1 MNKEQAKATI
11 ENESLLRQE
20 AKNSIIK
27 KELPVSDMKYGEDTV
42 RKLNEPRAEE
52 ILVNQSPKD
61 ELQSELYVE
70 SVYQVKRYEKVK
82 GPNVDKT
89 EGPFDVPVNSKDSV
103 KYETKEG
110 KDKLTRTKFT
120 NKKPGKFLEEGEER
134 KNRRSQANSK
144 YEVIDR
150 AKEDKASDKLFKVS
164 EDRLSDVISKKKKT
178 NTKLTDEELRL
189 KAYFADKLEN
199 RTDTGNNPCVESDD
213 AIVFKTFKKNRQKK
227 LTDRNHIRSQSMT
240 LSATKY
246 HVRNSVD
253 EYQNCNEKDIQDE
266 SLNSIRNAARFSTG
280 KANSIVTGKRRSRE
294 DRGSRIRANRFT
306 PNAIRKNRKSIISS
320 KEDLVLQDK
329 RTLLRYIAAKKKDEV
344 AFDDIKSSLARK
356 IVSKIKQI
364 TSRNKIGVIIAA
376 VCLAF
381 ILSAVASVG
390 ILFEGISEATGVYLS
405 GLSLST
411 DFDMTD
417 CENYFTKKEADLQD
431 VLDNLEEYYPGF
443 DRYVI
448 DFDDEIGHD
457 PYKLMAYLSAVY
469 EGYDLK
475 MIQGVLN
482 ELFDDMYVIET
493 EEEIITEDDE
503 EISVFTIKITKS
515 KWDDLMASRITDDKS
530 DLYDSYEDSG
540 GGHQAFHNPFSIKW
554 SGKVTSEF
562 GWRIHPISGK
572 EKFHRGVDIGM
583 PSGTPVMSCSE
594 GVVVTSTC
602 TDVEGNYVVV
612 EDEAGYRCCYM
623 HLSQRNVSV
632 GDIVTYDTLI
642 GEVGSTGYSTGPH
655 LHLQIMDKNG
665 ECLNPR
671 FMVQGGN

>member
-1 MNKEQAKATI
+1 MNKGQAKATI

-42 RKLNEPRAEE
+42 RNLNEPYAEE
-52 ILVNQSPKD
+52 IIVSQSPKD

-70 SVYQVKRYEKVK
+70 SVYQVKRYEATR
-82 GPNVDKT
+82 GPNADRT
-89 EGPFDVPVNSKDSV
+89 EGPLNTPVNSKASV
-103 KYETKEG
+103 KYETKETKDKVTKRKFATKKTDMFLSEG
-110 KDKLTRTKFT
+110 KDLSKNKKAQIKLT
-120 NKKPGKFLEEGEER
+120 
-134 KNRRSQANSK
+134 Q
-144 YEVIDR
+144 
-150 AKEDKASDKLFKVS
+150 
-164 EDRLSDVISKKKKT
+164 
-178 NTKLTDEELRL
+178 EELRL
-189 KAYFADKLEN
+189 KAYFKDKLN
-199 RTDTGNNPCVESDD
+199 NAGKIKKDTDVNSDD
-213 AIVFKTFKKNRQKK
+213 AIVYRTFTKNRK
-227 LTDRNHIRSQSMT
+227 LNDENRIKYRSMT
-240 LSATKY
+240 LSAAKY
-246 HVRNSVD
+246 HVKNSLD
-253 EYQNCNEKDIQDE
+253 EYQNNNDNSDDIQSGYSD
-266 SLNSIRNAARFSTG
+266 SLRRAARSATNKASTMV
-280 KANSIVTGKRRSRE
+280 ADRKRSY
-294 DRGSRIRANRFT
+294 RFT
-306 PNAIRKNRKSIISS
+306 PGLVNKSKKSLITS
-320 KEDLVLQDK
+320 KEDDIFQEK
-329 RTLLRYIAAKKKDEV
+329 RTLLRYIAAKKKDEI
-344 AFDDIKSSLARK
+344 AFNDIKSSLARK

-364 TSRNKIGVIIAA
+364 ASRNKIGVIIAA
-376 VCLAF
+376 VCIAF
-381 ILSAVASVG
+381 ILSGVASVG
-390 ILFEGISEATGVYLS
+390 ILFEGISEAAGVYLS

-411 DFDMTD
+411 DYDMTD
-417 CENYFTKKEADLQD
+417 CENYFTKMEADLQD

-457 PYKLMAYLSAVY
+457 PYKLMAYLSAIY

-475 MIQGVLN
+475 MIQNVLN

-493 EEEIITEDDE
+493 KEEIITENEE

-515 KWDDLMASRITDDKS
+515 KWDDLMASRITDDKIN
-530 DLYDSYEDSG
+530 LYDSYKDSG
-540 GGHQAFHNPFSIKW
+540 GGHQAFHNPFGINW